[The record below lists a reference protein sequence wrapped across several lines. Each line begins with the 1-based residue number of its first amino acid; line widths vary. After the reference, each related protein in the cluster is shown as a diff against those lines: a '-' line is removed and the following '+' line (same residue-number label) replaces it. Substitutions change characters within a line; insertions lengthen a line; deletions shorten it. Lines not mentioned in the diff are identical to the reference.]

1 MTKKEE
7 PIYMWM
13 ASIPLFMGCF
23 EICKSQIVNW
33 LNKTKKIKFFK
44 ADLHFQFTEGD
55 LYG

>member
-1 MTKKEE
+1 
-7 PIYMWM
+7 MWM

-44 ADLHFQFTEGD
+44 ADLHFQFTERSFVW
-55 LYG
+55 LKRLSR

>member
-1 MTKKEE
+1 
-7 PIYMWM
+7 MWM

-44 ADLHFQFTEGD
+44 ADLHFQFTVGD